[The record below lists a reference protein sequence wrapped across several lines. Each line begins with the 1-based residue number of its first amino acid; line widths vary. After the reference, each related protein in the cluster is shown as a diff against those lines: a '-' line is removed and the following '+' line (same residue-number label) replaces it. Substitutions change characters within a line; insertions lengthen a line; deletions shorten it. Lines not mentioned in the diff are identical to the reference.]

1 MRELYVL
8 TDYILVWKRLKW
20 LVGICCVH
28 IYMYIRY
35 PHITYMSQQHV
46 LCSIPYITYVYIKRL
61 YMQNVCMYA
70 LNRIEE
76 EQTSWCF
83 ATTTKQHL
91 AKKNNAVKLIYGSL
105 SLSEYIHTIFIK
117 RSKIE
122 RLWERRIMH

>member
-1 MRELYVL
+1 
-8 TDYILVWKRLKW
+8 
-20 LVGICCVH
+20 
-28 IYMYIRY
+28 
-35 PHITYMSQQHV
+35 MSQQHI
-46 LCSIPYITYVYIKRL
+46 LYTIPYITYVYIKRL

-105 SLSEYIHTIFIK
+105 SLSEYIYTIFIK
-117 RSKIE
+117 TSKKRGFE
-122 RLWERRIMH
+122 REE